1 MKVLKCYLVAWSEDK
16 KTGVACAPRD
26 MGMAKEIA
34 TKIKDNVLPFDLEMK
49 TVLETRKGI
58 VVKPELDYGEGTV
71 VDYQPNSMAWP
82 LMSEKMK
89 DIIERNLT
97 GEEGVSWV
105 KAPIVV
111 KSNNVD
117 LRLTYYVLRFT
128 KTLDV
133 LDKEK
138 TSYVPGTDSVIVPRF
153 DKEKIASLTVFTEP
167 SVLWEF
173 PPGFYVSEK
182 LKKELQ
188 KEKVTGIAFEK
199 ASVV

>member
-1 MKVLKCYLVAWSEDK
+1 
-16 KTGVACAPRD
+16 
-26 MGMAKEIA
+26 MGKADEIA
-34 TKIKDNVLPFDLEMK
+34 SNIKDNVLPLDLEMK
-49 TVLETRKGI
+49 TMLETRNGL
-58 VVKPELDYGEGTV
+58 VVKPELDYVEGTV
-71 VDYQPNSMAWP
+71 ADYQPNSMAWP

-89 DIIERNLT
+89 DVITRNLT

-105 KAPIVV
+105 KAPIVF
-111 KSNNVD
+111 KSNNID

-128 KTLDV
+128 KKLDV

-138 TSYVPGTDSVIVPRF
+138 TSYVPGTDSVILPRF
-153 DKEKIASLTVFTEP
+153 DKEKVASLTVFNK
-167 SVLWEF
+167 SSFLWEF